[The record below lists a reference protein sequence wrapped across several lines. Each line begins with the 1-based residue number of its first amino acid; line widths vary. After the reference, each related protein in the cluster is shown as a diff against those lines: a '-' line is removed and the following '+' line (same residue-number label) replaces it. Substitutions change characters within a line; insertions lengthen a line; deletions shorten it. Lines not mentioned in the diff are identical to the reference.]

1 MLSGKRLLLED
12 EEEDVR
18 FSKRSCLPE
27 GNTMYTSF
35 GPIPIEW
42 FDASLF
48 PKTAMVTVYVPQT
61 VVEQV
66 VPMSIPTSPSLGSP
80 SGFTEYLALPQ
91 SSCAIPLP
99 SLLSSDCS
107 MTEVSESF
115 QDVPKDKQKPRVVF
129 GKKTDVKHILSL
141 LDVTVYSELRSPFSP
156 RMLLESIPE
165 SMVTKKRNMVRLL
178 KNCEKWHGVGVLT
191 MYKESKH
198 LSRQMFTPDLTSISQ
213 YVRPLGF
220 GAEELVL
227 PSNAI
232 CYTSYNKG
240 NRQVTYILTDVL
252 KYADIVR
259 YNKTTVPKSKRRARR
274 ADTNKV
280 SEAKSVNP
288 KRFSYGMTVLK
299 DRVTPL
305 DVQLSMLTLMS
316 LAFFLLRKWCRS
328 SQAFSSLLEPAFVEP
343 SFEELSASL
352 IQESGRVLTT
362 PFSDREIHL
371 LLKRA
376 NCLFKKLVQLFLAL
390 YPDNE

>member
-1 MLSGKRLLLED
+1 M
-12 EEEDVR
+12 
-18 FSKRSCLPE
+18 
-27 GNTMYTSF
+27 
-35 GPIPIEW
+35 
-42 FDASLF
+42 
-48 PKTAMVTVYVPQT
+48 
-61 VVEQV
+61 
-66 VPMSIPTSPSLGSP
+66 
-80 SGFTEYLALPQ
+80 
-91 SSCAIPLP
+91 LP
-99 SLLSSDCS
+99 S
-107 MTEVSESF
+107 T
-115 QDVPKDKQKPRVVF
+115 
-129 GKKTDVKHILSL
+129 
-141 LDVTVYSELRSPFSP
+141 
-156 RMLLESIPE
+156 
-165 SMVTKKRNMVRLL
+165 
-178 KNCEKWHGVGVLT
+178 
-191 MYKESKH
+191 
-198 LSRQMFTPDLTSISQ
+198 
-213 YVRPLGF
+213 
-220 GAEELVL
+220 
-227 PSNAI
+227 AI

-371 LLKRA
+371 LLKRG